1 MLIARAWSRGDSG
14 ERWGPAEC
22 LLPGV
27 LGVSHPCVRA
37 SGPAGRSRQEDV
49 GLFRPSEPS
58 AHSDGMHAEQSS
70 RRTIPVPQ
78 ASRLWPSWFLWVTAF
93 EAAGFTFPALAG
105 VATRDEGDGVAYV
118 ALVLA
123 GLVEG
128 AALGWSQ
135 AHVLSRAIGQLSV
148 HRFTRNTSVGAAL
161 AYAIAMAPTVA
172 ADAVGD
178 WPVVVQIGLAAVLGS
193 ALLASIG
200 TAQWLELRRS
210 LPHSASWIL
219 TTGGSW
225 LVGLG
230 LFFGIATPLWHEGQ
244 ATALTVVIGVAAG
257 LVMAASVAALTGL
270 AVLRLLRHRTTLA
283 TTLPVTRPERHQ
295 SMPR

>member
-1 MLIARAWSRGDSG
+1 MDTDQ
-14 ERWGPAEC
+14 
-22 LLPGV
+22 
-27 LGVSHPCVRA
+27 
-37 SGPAGRSRQEDV
+37 RSRQ
-49 GLFRPSEPS
+49 
-58 AHSDGMHAEQSS
+58 A
-70 RRTIPVPQ
+70 TPVLHGT
-78 ASRLWPSWFLWVTAF
+78 RLWRSWFLWVTAF

-105 VATRDEGDGVAYV
+105 VATRDLREGVAYV

-135 AHVLSRAIGQLSV
+135 AHVLSGAIGKLSV
-148 HRFTRNTSVGAAL
+148 HRFTRNTSVAAAL

-172 ADAVGD
+172 GDAVGD
-178 WPVVVQIGLAAVLGS
+178 WPVGVQIGLGVVFGS

-210 LPHSASWIL
+210 LLHSASWIL

-230 LFFGIATPLWHEGQ
+230 LFLGIATPLWHEGQ

-270 AVLRLLRHRTTLA
+270 AALWLLRHTTTPA
-283 TTLPVTRPERHQ
+283 TTVPVT
-295 SMPR
+295 

>member
-1 MLIARAWSRGDSG
+1 MDTDQHLR
-14 ERWGPAEC
+14 
-22 LLPGV
+22 
-27 LGVSHPCVRA
+27 
-37 SGPAGRSRQEDV
+37 
-49 GLFRPSEPS
+49 
-58 AHSDGMHAEQSS
+58 
-70 RRTIPVPQ
+70 Q
-78 ASRLWPSWFLWVTAF
+78 ASPVFHGARLWRSWFLWVTAF
-93 EAAGFTFPALAG
+93 ETAGFTFPAVAG
-105 VATRDEGDGVAYV
+105 VATRDLHEGVAYA

-135 AHVLSRAIGQLSV
+135 AHVLNEAIGKLSV
-148 HRFTRNTSVGAAL
+148 HRFTRNTSLAAAL
-161 AYAIAMAPTVA
+161 AYAIAMAPIVA
-172 ADAVGD
+172 GDAVGE
-178 WPVVVQIGLAAVLGS
+178 WPVGVQIGLGVVFGS

-230 LFFGIATPLWHEGQ
+230 LFLGIATPLWHEGQ

-270 AVLRLLRHRTTLA
+270 AVLRLLRHTTTVV
-283 TTLPVTRPERHQ
+283 TTLPVTRHERHR
-295 SMPR
+295 PLPG

>member
-1 MLIARAWSRGDSG
+1 MD
-14 ERWGPAEC
+14 AEQY
-22 LLPGV
+22 
-27 LGVSHPCVRA
+27 
-37 SGPAGRSRQEDV
+37 SRQTTPV
-49 GLFRPSEPS
+49 FQ
-58 AHSDGMHAEQSS
+58 GM
-70 RRTIPVPQ
+70 
-78 ASRLWPSWFLWVTAF
+78 RLWLSWFLWVTAF
-93 EAAGFTFPALAG
+93 EAAGFTFPAVAG
-105 VATRDEGDGVAYV
+105 VATRDARDGVAYV

-148 HRFTRNTSVGAAL
+148 RRFTRNTSVGAAL

-172 ADAVGD
+172 GDAVGG
-178 WPVVVQIGLAAVLGS
+178 WPVVVQIGLGVVLGS

-200 TAQWLELRRS
+200 TAQWLELRRN

-230 LFFGIATPLWHEGQ
+230 LFLGIATPLWHEGQ
-244 ATALTVVIGVAAG
+244 QTALTVVIGAATG

-270 AVLRLLRHRTTLA
+270 AVLRLLRRHAVLVTL
-283 TTLPVTRPERHQ
+283 LPEIRDERHQ
-295 SMPR
+295 PVS